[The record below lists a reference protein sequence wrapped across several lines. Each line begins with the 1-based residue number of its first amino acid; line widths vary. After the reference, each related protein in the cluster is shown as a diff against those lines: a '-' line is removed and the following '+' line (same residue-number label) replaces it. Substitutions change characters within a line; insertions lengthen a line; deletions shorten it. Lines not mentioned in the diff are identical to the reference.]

1 MRRRSLTTLAV
12 GTCDAY
18 MPTWKD
24 EQRSIRISMSNVTA
38 ALLSINMH
46 NTHHF
51 YLRPQSINDCVCD
64 GLVLVERSWVR
75 RTPLAKG

>member
-1 MRRRSLTTLAV
+1 MRRRTLTTLAV
-12 GTCDAY
+12 GTCLHA
-18 MPTWKD
+18 TWKD

-51 YLRPQSINDCVCD
+51 YLRPQSINDCD